1 MVKKYLIWPIR
12 LFLYLIAIFI
22 LAFYSFCLVIST
34 NYGSQLITNYLFK
47 DNFKYQ
53 EISIE
58 PNLLGMQV
66 DIENFQYIGAADFS
80 GEEIKL
86 QIDFL
91 NSIVGNKIYVSEF
104 SLKNAEVKLSENE
117 RSKQIDQTEVFI
129 NVLSII
135 NLKVG
140 NTVFQELRLS
150 NFLTYKDTF
159 GFNFENLNLDLQGNL
174 KALKGLDGKGYFSD
188 GKLFGDLITREG
200 ALYFS
205 FFEDPQ
211 ILENLEGQI
220 YLDFNNEFKIP
231 YANISAFSN
240 ETNLKLKFKYDEEF
254 QLQMFSRGDGET
266 LLSYL
271 PKSQRDLKNFFQD
284 SNFKA
289 EQLDI
294 LFSISSFKDKLNFS
308 SVIVSNGNLIN
319 VGGAELKVNNLKTY
333 IDNSSINL
341 FGDDFLISD
350 YSLGNM
356 YLVNNFTYEDKYE
369 LLLDDRRTSLKF
381 DNNGRFLSIYG
392 DFFPTESLDISV
404 NFNDKDLVFNYKDI
418 FFEFNYLDS
427 YAFQN
432 NILTIFPKNFKSNF
446 FSINEKELNSFD
458 FDLSNFSFKNINSK
472 LSIKSQDEN
481 PLRNSNLRF
490 GKLNLGLNNSY
501 VNIED
506 ENLEFGGLIDIS
518 GENISYSDTTF
529 TIDALRVLS
538 LIDIRSRLLNILNAD
553 FEKLDQNNFF
563 INTLDGK
570 VFIDS
575 SGYANIDQL
584 KMNFDVGNAELSGT
598 ISSDKE
604 SFDDFN
610 LEMTFNSTLSESI
623 PWYVAILGGLPAA
636 ASAVVVTEVLEDGLI
651 DITSSKYS
659 ISGNVDNLDIEF
671 MQ

>member
-1 MVKKYLIWPIR
+1 M
-12 LFLYLIAIFI
+12 
-22 LAFYSFCLVIST
+22 
-34 NYGSQLITNYLFK
+34 
-47 DNFKYQ
+47 
-53 EISIE
+53 
-58 PNLLGMQV
+58 
-66 DIENFQYIGAADFS
+66 
-80 GEEIKL
+80 
-86 QIDFL
+86 
-91 NSIVGNKIYVSEF
+91 
-104 SLKNAEVKLSENE
+104 
-117 RSKQIDQTEVFI
+117 
-129 NVLSII
+129 
-135 NLKVG
+135 
-140 NTVFQELRLS
+140 
-150 NFLTYKDTF
+150 
-159 GFNFENLNLDLQGNL
+159 
-174 KALKGLDGKGYFSD
+174 
-188 GKLFGDLITREG
+188 
-200 ALYFS
+200 
-205 FFEDPQ
+205 
-211 ILENLEGQI
+211 
-220 YLDFNNEFKIP
+220 
-231 YANISAFSN
+231 
-240 ETNLKLKFKYDEEF
+240 
-254 QLQMFSRGDGET
+254 
-266 LLSYL
+266 
-271 PKSQRDLKNFFQD
+271 
-284 SNFKA
+284 
-289 EQLDI
+289 
-294 LFSISSFKDKLNFS
+294 
-308 SVIVSNGNLIN
+308 
-319 VGGAELKVNNLKTY
+319 
-333 IDNSSINL
+333 
-341 FGDDFLISD
+341 
-350 YSLGNM
+350 
-356 YLVNNFTYEDKYE
+356 
-369 LLLDDRRTSLKF
+369 
-381 DNNGRFLSIYG
+381 
-392 DFFPTESLDISV
+392 

-418 FFEFNYLDS
+418 FVEFNYLDS

-458 FDLSNFSFKNINSK
+458 FDLSNFSFKNINSQ

-490 GKLNLGLNNSY
+490 SKLNLGLNNSY